1 MASTNLPTEKDLK
14 PVDPPAT
21 DTGIEPEVPPK
32 PTDPPVPSEH
42 VPAMK
47 DNQQAS
53 SCPDTKESDLI
64 PTTGSDHLPITD
76 LIINDHD
83 EARNLHEDYLK
94 ATDIKEKK
102 RLRNQLVKV
111 LVLHD
116 ECEQVTAY
124 PLLRDKVP
132 GDESKKEYE
141 RSLDEHQQLR
151 TLLHEVR
158 YADMEN
164 DPEFDSKLKKAMDTA
179 FKHIDTEEQKVL
191 PMMKENIDQ
200 KQLLEAGDSYINHKK
215 MATTRPHPHAPQ
227 QGIAAEAANII
238 MGPFDKL
245 RDTFYQ
251 DDAD

>member
-1 MASTNLPTEKDLK
+1 MASTNPSNEKDPM

-21 DTGIEPEVPPK
+21 DIGIEPKVPPK

-42 VPAMK
+42 VSATK
-47 DNQQAS
+47 ESQQAS
-53 SCPDTKESDLI
+53 SDTKESDLI

-83 EARNLHEDYLK
+83 EARNLHAAYWK

-132 GDESKKEYE
+132 GDESNQEYQ

-164 DPEFDSKLKKAMDTA
+164 DPEFDHKLKTVMETA

-200 KQLLEAGDSYINHKK
+200 KQLLEAGDSYMKHKK

-245 RDTFYQ
+245 RDSFYQ
-251 DDAD
+251 ED